1 MIVPDIQALPA
12 EQIVF
17 QPLNQTREFNAHEV
31 LLVSVSH
38 PQLMDFYRDPKNDC
52 KHLAPYTDLI
62 YDSPVVPVIVDS
74 NGTVL
79 SLPPL
84 INGK

>member
-1 MIVPDIQALPA
+1 
-12 EQIVF
+12 
-17 QPLNQTREFNAHEV
+17 
-31 LLVSVSH
+31 
-38 PQLMDFYRDPKNDC
+38 MDFYRDPKNDC
-52 KHLAPYTDLI
+52 KHLTPYTDLI
-62 YDSPVVPVIVDS
+62 YDSPVVPVVCDS

>member
-1 MIVPDIQALPA
+1 
-12 EQIVF
+12 
-17 QPLNQTREFNAHEV
+17 
-31 LLVSVSH
+31 
-38 PQLMDFYRDPKNDC
+38 MDFNRDPKNDC

-84 INGK
+84 INGKWCARVWVEA